1 MIKKE
6 LMQAIEE
13 NVKGEQ
19 FALYCGYDID
29 NKMTSMGAGSFF
41 IDNCLLDLIGDDKLV
56 WGFDTSDK
64 GYIYICITYKVINGE
79 IQKAVND
86 FMNGDINGRQLEDVA
101 KNTTIEII
109 DVKEI

>member
-29 NKMTSMGAGSFF
+29 NKMTSMGAG
-41 IDNCLLDLIGDDKLV
+41 
-56 WGFDTSDK
+56 
-64 GYIYICITYKVINGE
+64 
-79 IQKAVND
+79 
-86 FMNGDINGRQLEDVA
+86 
-101 KNTTIEII
+101 
-109 DVKEI
+109 